1 MSQIHSDKKT
11 LLDNIQ
17 SLQSMEKQ
25 LYSDL
30 ESVTQNDIDEQ
41 ARLIDKIN
49 MMSSSRMHL
58 FKNLALTHDLIEDVI
73 SSKKDDV
80 SDKIK
85 LVHSYENQLNEMKNE
100 INKREDLNVN
110 NLRLTEINTYY
121 SKKYNAYFQIF
132 KKIAIIC
139 ILLIIVAVLR
149 QRYMITPRVANI
161 LAIIIIIVAC
171 IMIIPTLFDLSARN
185 NMVFDEYDFTLEP
198 PKKDNSTINVKN
210 NINYMKDMIELGLSE
225 INNDTKSYAENSQAY
240 TDNLK
245 LLAEGDCVGPHCCT
259 AAGLKYDDKT
269 NSCAIME
276 NFESMKK
283 PQLPFG
289 LLSDPDTYSK
299 SLVIPRNPMVYSIH

>member
-1 MSQIHSDKKT
+1 MSQVHSDKNT
-11 LLDNIQ
+11 LIDNIQ
-17 SLQSMEKQ
+17 SLQNMEKQ

-58 FKNLALTHDLIEDVI
+58 FKNLVLTHDLIEDVI
-73 SSKKDDV
+73 SSKKEDV

-121 SKKYNAYFQIF
+121 SQKYNAYFQVF
-132 KKIAIIC
+132 KKISLIC
-139 ILLIIVAVLR
+139 ILIIIIAVLR
-149 QRYMITPRVANI
+149 QRLMITPRTSNI
-161 LAIIIIIVAC
+161 LAIITIIVAC
-171 IMIIPTLFDLSARN
+171 IMILPTLFDLSARN

-198 PKKDNSTINVKN
+198 PKKDNSTINIKN
-210 NINYMKDMIELGLSE
+210 NINYMKDMIDLGLSD
-225 INNDTKSYAENSQAY
+225 INNETKSYDKNIQSY
-240 TDNLK
+240 SDNLK

-276 NFESMKK
+276 NFEAMKK

-289 LLSDPDTYSK
+289 SLSDPDTYSK
-299 SLVIPRNPMVYSIH
+299 SLVMLPNSKFYSIH